1 MGDLGQEKTMK
12 PVYIAVGGVT
22 GAGKSTLVTR
32 LSEKVSGFGKCMSI
46 DERETHHPFL
56 DRLFFDPER
65 YSFQIQLNF
74 MLQRVLLIKRWLDAG
89 YNLVMERSHKEDR
102 IFPEFLLNCGL
113 ITSGQ
118 YRSYMDVW
126 FELDDVTPD
135 PDVLVVLDV
144 SPEEAIDRIIRAE
157 EEGHRP
163 KEFPSESQRKEWVE
177 GWCKRYKTFLEQ
189 VKNDGE
195 HGNIVTMSASEE
207 DPHNLA
213 EKVVRS
219 LQQRGLF

>member
-1 MGDLGQEKTMK
+1 MK

-56 DRLFFDPER
+56 NRLFFDPER

-102 IFPEFLLNCGL
+102 IFPEFLLDRDL

-135 PDVLVVLDV
+135 PDVLVILDV
-144 SPEEAIDRIIRAE
+144 SPEQAIDRIIRAE

-163 KEFPSESQRKEWVE
+163 KEFPNESQRKEWVE
-177 GWCKRYKTFLEQ
+177 GWCKRYQIFLEQ
-189 VKNDGE
+189 VTNDDK
-195 HGNIVTMSASEE
+195 HGNIVRVSASEE
-207 DPHNLA
+207 DPPSVA
-213 EKVVRS
+213 ERVVRS
-219 LQQRGLF
+219 LHQRGLF